1 MIKTRARNFGALVVG
16 LALVAGACGGSDDAA
31 EEPAEEPAAEEAAE
45 EPAEEPAVEA
55 AGDGVLR
62 LGGLLPE
69 TGNLA
74 FLGPPEFA
82 GVELAVAEINAGGG
96 VNGADVEWLPG
107 DSGDNGDVANATV
120 DRLLAEDVDA
130 FIGAASSGV
139 SLTVID
145 KITNAGKIQF
155 SPANTSPA
163 FTDYADN
170 GLYFRS
176 APSDVVQ
183 GAALADLMIGDGALT
198 AAFIVMNDSYGTG
211 LFEYTSAPYTDAGG
225 EIVYEV
231 IYDPQAENFD
241 AEVSAAVEANPDAI
255 VIIGFDETSKI
266 LTGLIEAG
274 AGPADKMLYG
284 SDGNMGNALA
294 QAFDDPG
301 VVAGMRGTVPGV
313 DIEVN
318 EEFIARLLE
327 VDPELQDFAYSGESY
342 DAAIVIALAAI
353 AAGDDDGVAVG
364 AQINDVT
371 RGGEKCTTFAGCA
384 AILADGGDI
393 DYDGVSGP
401 LEFIDA
407 GEPSEASI
415 LIKEF
420 NASGELEVVDI
431 IFGKI

>member
-31 EEPAEEPAAEEAAE
+31 EEPAEEPAAEE
-45 EPAEEPAVEA
+45 PAEEPAAET

-82 GVELAVAEINAGGG
+82 GVELAVAEINAAGG

-241 AEVSAAVEANPDAI
+241 AEVSAAVEADPDAI

-327 VDPELQDFAYSGESY
+327 VDPDLQDFAYSGESY

-364 AQINDVT
+364 AKINDVT

-420 NASGELEVVDI
+420 NAEGTLEVVDI

>member
-31 EEPAEEPAAEEAAE
+31 EEPAEEPAAEE
-45 EPAEEPAVEA
+45 PAEEPAAET

-82 GVELAVAEINAGGG
+82 GVELAVAEINAAGG

-327 VDPELQDFAYSGESY
+327 VDPDLQDFAYSGESY

-384 AILADGGDI
+384 AILADGGEI
-393 DYDGVSGP
+393 DYVGGSAVELIGP
-401 LEFIDA
+401 GESA
-407 GEPSEASI
+407 GAYRQIE
-415 LIKEF
+415 IK
-420 NASGELEVVDI
+420 G
-431 IFGKI
+431 GKITTMKYR

>member
-31 EEPAEEPAAEEAAE
+31 EEPAEEPAAEE
-45 EPAEEPAVEA
+45 PAEEPAAET

-82 GVELAVAEINAGGG
+82 GVELAVAEINAAGG

-327 VDPELQDFAYSGESY
+327 VDPDLQDFAYSGESY

>member
-31 EEPAEEPAAEEAAE
+31 EEPAEEPAAEEPAAE
-45 EPAEEPAVEA
+45 PAAET

-82 GVELAVAEINAGGG
+82 GVELAVAEINAAGG

-241 AEVSAAVEANPDAI
+241 AEVSAAVEADPDAI

-371 RGGEKCTTFAGCA
+371 RGGEKCTTFADCA

>member
-31 EEPAEEPAAEEAAE
+31 EEPAEEPAAEE
-45 EPAEEPAVEA
+45 PAEEPAAET

-82 GVELAVAEINAGGG
+82 GVELAVAEINAAGG

>member
-1 MIKTRARNFGALVVG
+1 MKKTRARNFGALVVG

-31 EEPAEEPAAEEAAE
+31 EEPAEEPAAEEEAAE
-45 EPAEEPAVEA
+45 PAAES

-82 GVELAVAEINAGGG
+82 GVELAVAEINAAGG

-211 LFEYTSAPYTDAGG
+211 LFEYTSAPYTAAGG

-241 AEVSAAVEANPDAI
+241 AEVSAAVAADPDAI

-274 AGPADKMLYG
+274 AGPAEKMIYG

-294 QAFDDPG
+294 DAFDDPS

-313 DIEVN
+313 DIEIN
-318 EEFIARLLE
+318 EDFIARLLE
-327 VDPELQDFAYSGESY
+327 IDPELQDFAYSGESY
-342 DAAIVIALAAI
+342 DAAIVISLAAI
-353 AAGDDDGVAVG
+353 AAGSDDGVAVG

-371 RGGEKCTTFAGCA
+371 RGGEKCTTFADCA

-420 NASGELEVVDI
+420 NASGELKVVDI

>member
-31 EEPAEEPAAEEAAE
+31 EEPAEEPAAEE
-45 EPAEEPAVEA
+45 PAEEPAAET

-82 GVELAVAEINAGGG
+82 GVELAVAEINAAGG

-241 AEVSAAVEANPDAI
+241 AEVSAAVEADPDAI

-327 VDPELQDFAYSGESY
+327 VDPDLQDFAYSGESY

-353 AAGDDDGVAVG
+353 AAG
-364 AQINDVT
+364 
-371 RGGEKCTTFAGCA
+371 
-384 AILADGGDI
+384 
-393 DYDGVSGP
+393 
-401 LEFIDA
+401 
-407 GEPSEASI
+407 
-415 LIKEF
+415 
-420 NASGELEVVDI
+420 
-431 IFGKI
+431 

>member
-16 LALVAGACGGSDDAA
+16 LALVAGACGDSDDAA

-45 EPAEEPAVEA
+45 EPAAET

-241 AEVSAAVEANPDAI
+241 AEVSAAVAADPEAI

-274 AGPADKMLYG
+274 NGPAEKMIYG

-318 EEFIARLLE
+318 EAFIARLLE

>member
-1 MIKTRARNFGALVVG
+1 MKKTRARNFGALVVG

-31 EEPAEEPAAEEAAE
+31 EEPAEEPAAEEEAAE
-45 EPAEEPAVEA
+45 PAAES

-82 GVELAVAEINAGGG
+82 GVELAVAEINAAGG

-211 LFEYTSAPYTDAGG
+211 LFEYTSAPYTAAGG

-241 AEVSAAVEANPDAI
+241 AEVSAAVEADPDAI

-274 AGPADKMLYG
+274 AGPAEKMIYG

-294 QAFDDPG
+294 DAFDDPS

-313 DIEVN
+313 DIEIN
-318 EEFIARLLE
+318 EDFIARLLE
-327 VDPELQDFAYSGESY
+327 IDPELQDFAYSGESY
-342 DAAIVIALAAI
+342 DAAIVISLAAI
-353 AAGDDDGVAVG
+353 AAGSDDGVAVG

-371 RGGEKCTTFAGCA
+371 RGGEKCTTFADCA

>member
-31 EEPAEEPAAEEAAE
+31 EEPAEEPAAEE
-45 EPAEEPAVEA
+45 PAEEPAAET

-82 GVELAVAEINAGGG
+82 GVELAVAEINAAGG

-327 VDPELQDFAYSGESY
+327 VDPDLQDFAYSGESY

-420 NASGELEVVDI
+420 NAEGTLEVVDI

>member
-31 EEPAEEPAAEEAAE
+31 EEPAEEPAAEE
-45 EPAEEPAVEA
+45 PAEEPAAET

-82 GVELAVAEINAGGG
+82 GVELAVAEINAAGG

-241 AEVSAAVEANPDAI
+241 AEVSAAVEADPDAI

-327 VDPELQDFAYSGESY
+327 VDPDLQDFAYSGESY

-371 RGGEKCTTFAGCA
+371 RGGEKCTTFADCA

>member
-31 EEPAEEPAAEEAAE
+31 EEPAEEPAAEE
-45 EPAEEPAVEA
+45 PAEEPAAET

-82 GVELAVAEINAGGG
+82 GVELAVAEINAAGG

-241 AEVSAAVEANPDAI
+241 AEVSAAVEADPDAI

-327 VDPELQDFAYSGESY
+327 VDPDLQDFAYSGESY

-420 NASGELEVVDI
+420 NAEGTLEVVDI

>member
-31 EEPAEEPAAEEAAE
+31 EEPAEEPAAEE
-45 EPAEEPAVEA
+45 PAEEPAAET

-82 GVELAVAEINAGGG
+82 GVELAVAEINAAGG

-241 AEVSAAVEANPDAI
+241 AEVSAAVEADPDAI

-274 AGPADKMLYG
+274 AGPADKMLYR
-284 SDGNMGNALA
+284 SDGNMGHALA

-327 VDPELQDFAYSGESY
+327 VDPDLQDFAYSGESY

-420 NASGELEVVDI
+420 NAEGTLEVVDI